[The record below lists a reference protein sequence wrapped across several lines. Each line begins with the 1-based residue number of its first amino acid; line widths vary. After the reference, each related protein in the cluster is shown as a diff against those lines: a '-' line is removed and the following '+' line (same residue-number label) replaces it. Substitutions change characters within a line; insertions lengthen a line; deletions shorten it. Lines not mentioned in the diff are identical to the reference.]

1 MPSVVMVN
9 AVCSGSHGRI
19 MSDIGRVG
27 AGRGLPDAY
36 RFCAR
41 RGQRSGPHA
50 SVRLRDVYLH
60 VAATRLLDR
69 TAAPPGA
76 RRSG

>member
-19 MSDIGRVG
+19 MSDIGRVAQAAGFRTHIAFARG
-27 AGRGLPDAY
+27 AANGADIRIG
-36 RFCAR
+36 
-41 RGQRSGPHA
+41 SM
-50 SVRLRDVYLH
+50 RDVYLH